1 MYNSAIIGCGA
12 ISAAHAEALDRS
24 ERAKLTAVADIL
36 FPRAEKLA
44 NKYNCKAYTD
54 YRDILEDK
62 DIQVVHICTPHYL
75 HPTMAVDAMKAGK
88 HVVIEKPVAISRE
101 GAKAIIDTQKQTG
114 MKACVCFQNR
124 YNPTSVRMKQFLSSG
139 KGGRILGAKASVTW
153 HREADYYTSSGWRGR
168 MTTEGGGVL
177 INQAIHTLDLLMW
190 LLGDVERIDGRVST
204 RLYNKD
210 IDVENSADVLLS
222 FKEGYNALLYATTCY
237 VKDSPVEVEIQCEN
251 AVLKL
256 SDGLTIDFAENREFC
271 SDKSGEIEGKAYWGS
286 SHYQLIDEFYARIE
300 DGGEVFVT
308 PNEGYKA
315 LNAVLTVYESSKS
328 GCPVEYIL

>member
-12 ISAAHAEALDRS
+12 ISAAHAEALGRTQ
-24 ERAKLTAVADIL
+24 RATLRAVADIRSE
-36 FPRAEKLA
+36 RAEKLA
-44 NKYNCKAYTD
+44 QSHGCEAYSD
-54 YRDILEDK
+54 YKDILSDK

-75 HPTMAVDAMKAGK
+75 HPDMAVNAMKAGK

-101 GAKAIIDTQKQTG
+101 GARAILDTQKQTG

-124 YNPTSVRMKQFLSSG
+124 YNPTSVRMKSFLSSG
-139 KGGRILGAKASVTW
+139 KAGRILGAKASVTW
-153 HREADYYTSSGWRGR
+153 FRDADYYTSSGWRGK

-177 INQAIHTLDLLMW
+177 INQAIHTLDLLLW
-190 LLGDVERIDGRVST
+190 LLGDVEEIDGKVST

-222 FKEGYNALLYATTCY
+222 FKGGHNALLYATTCF
-237 VKDSPVEVEIQCEN
+237 VKDSPVEIEIWCEN

-256 SDGLTIDFAENREFC
+256 SDGLTISCGGEVECC

-286 SHYQLIDEFYARIE
+286 SHFQLIDEFYARIE

-308 PNEGYKA
+308 PYEGYKA
-315 LNAVLTVYESSKS
+315 LNAVLTVYESSRK
-328 GCPVEYIL
+328 GCPVRYEL